1 MPRQHPKN
9 KILLVVAAGS
19 LLLLTGGCFTGTT
32 STITE
37 YSPDGKI
44 VKVTQTGESVVKSI
58 TESTKDKT
66 CITWESGWNAYL
78 HATAATAESPTP
90 TFRIGAGKV
99 DKGKL
104 TLHKDHKD
112 FPVAEIIKATRSD
125 LEVSTAGVTD
135 KKQ

>member
-1 MPRQHPKN
+1 MLKNPKN
-9 KILLVVAAGS
+9 KVLPVIATGS
-19 LLLLTGGCFTGTT
+19 LLFLLTGCFTGTT
-32 STITE
+32 STVTE
-37 YSPDGKI
+37 YDQNGKI

-125 LEVSTAGVTD
+125 LEVTTSGVTES
-135 KKQ
+135 KVK